1 MAWLFSPSGRTP
13 GPRTQ
18 SAAPSGRFSLRSH
31 LGRRRCQRRGPA
43 EGRPLSRILTAPE
56 WELPKIGRPL
66 RSRVSATDPP
76 PGDLAKVGP
85 PPPRR
90 HAGIPCGTHAARQ
103 FGHSLGS
110 GRQKHNCGTSR
121 NDASAL
127 QPAQPTQA
135 HGSETGQ
142 CIECPPTPP
151 ITRVNSNNS

>member
-56 WELPKIGRPL
+56 WELPKIRRPL

-76 PGDLAKVGP
+76 PGDLAKVGA
-85 PPPRR
+85 PPRR
-90 HAGIPCGTHAARQ
+90 HAGIPCGTPAARQ
-103 FGHSLGS
+103 FGHSLDS
-110 GRQKHNCGTSR
+110 GRQKHNRGTSH

-142 CIECPPTPP
+142 CIECLPTLP